1 MLSRFVFI
9 PLWSAMLA
17 MLASP
22 LLAIA
27 FQPPA
32 SDASAATQTTTSESP
47 AAQNATSEN
56 ASQPDE
62 ALSTDFYQ
70 QHVRPLLERHCVQ
83 CHGTEEQGG
92 GLRLDRLDAMLRG
105 GDSGKVIEPPSEST
119 SLLIQRI
126 TSADANERMP
136 PEGAGLEPAEVAIL
150 KKWIVAGAT
159 GHDPQPT
166 ADDAW
171 LERLDHWAWKPMLY
185 NPAPDATVSQP
196 LPETVAVAQSP
207 IDAWVRDRLAKENLL
222 PSPAVA
228 KASLL
233 RRVYFDLIGL
243 PPSQDELQAF
253 LADDDPNSFGKVVDR
268 LLASPRYGER
278 WARHWLDVVHYGD
291 THGYDKDKPRPH
303 AWPYRDYV
311 IRAWNDDR
319 PYNQFVQQQLAGDT
333 LPTDMAP
340 LNREA
345 DNIEALGF
353 IAAGPWDF
361 IGHAEVPETK
371 TDGKIA
377 RHLDRDNMVATT
389 LGTFNSLTIHC
400 AQCHNHKFDPF
411 TQADYYGLQAI
422 FAAVD
427 RTDKT
432 YYADPAILH
441 KATQLRAELDTIQ
454 GQIEANR
461 AAIQAASGELL
472 APLQQKI
479 AGLIEPL
486 RQGLPVEYGF
496 HSQIAA
502 QPRTEKWVQIDL
514 GVAVEVNQLRLH
526 PCYDD
531 FNSIGA
537 GFGFPVRW
545 KVVASNEPT
554 FTEPVVLAQYD
565 EQDYENPGWSPIN
578 VDCRYLPAQARTV
591 RYLRIE
597 AVQLAKRA
605 EDYIFAL
612 AECEVF
618 DSQHNNLA
626 LGKEVTYLD
635 SIEAGPRWGAKNLV
649 DGKTPTREFANELAQ
664 LHHEMVQL
672 LNKSVP
678 SSLREKSQTLLQAEK
693 QIRAEIAALPP
704 PQKVFAGTV
713 HHGSGAFKGTGAEGG
728 KPRPI
733 FLLARGN
740 VSQPGREVSPAAL
753 SGQFGLPDFFQL
765 PSQHNE
771 SARRAAL
778 AQWLIHPEHPLT
790 WRSMANRLWQYHF
803 GRGIVDTPN
812 DFGKMGGSPSHPELL
827 DFLAIELRDS
837 QSIKKLQ
844 REIVMSATYQQ
855 SSVVANPL
863 ARSIDAQNVLLWQQN
878 RRKLEAEAVR
888 DAVLAA
894 SGSLD
899 LRMGGE
905 GYQDFVIEHPEHSPH
920 YEYDL
925 ADPSDARTFRRSIYR
940 FIVRSQLQPFMT
952 LLDCADPSI
961 RVDRRNETVSAT
973 QALTMLNNGFMLE
986 QSKQFAAR
994 LRFELPAG
1002 SDEELARRAFR
1013 LGVGREA
1020 ANDEVETLAQY
1031 ARQFGWENAC
1041 RVVLNLNEFSFVD

>member
-1 MLSRFVFI
+1 MLSRIAHI

-17 MLASP
+17 TLASP
-22 LLAIA
+22 LFAIA
-27 FQPPA
+27 PQQPESDEPRTTQSTASQSPA
-32 SDASAATQTTTSESP
+32 SQNTESR
-47 AAQNATSEN
+47 N
-56 ASQPDE
+56 ASQAAE
-62 ALSTDFYQ
+62 AVTTDIYQ
-70 QHVRPLLERHCVQ
+70 QQVRPLLEKHCLE
-83 CHGTEEQGG
+83 CHGAEEQGG
-92 GLRLDRLDAMLRG
+92 GLRLDSLDSMLHG
-105 GDSGKVIEPPSEST
+105 GDSGKAIEQNSEST
-119 SLLIQRI
+119 SLLIQRV

-136 PEGAGLEPAEVAIL
+136 PEGAGLAPTEIAIL
-150 KKWIVAGAT
+150 KKWITDGAK
-159 GHDPQPT
+159 GHDVQP
-166 ADDAW
+166 AEDGAW
-171 LERLDHWAWKPMLY
+171 LERLNHWAWKPMVY
-185 NPAPDATVSQP
+185 HPAPDATAIQP
-196 LPETVAVAQSP
+196 LPASIGDAQSP
-207 IDAWVRDRLAKENLL
+207 IDAWVRARLAKENVL
-222 PSPAVA
+222 PSPAA
-228 KASLL
+228 EKAALL

-243 PPSQDELQAF
+243 PPSQAELQAF

-291 THGYDKDKPRPH
+291 THGYDKDKPRPN

-319 PYNQFVQQQLAGDT
+319 PYSQFIQQQVAGDT
-333 LPTDMAP
+333 LPVDAAAM
-340 LNREA
+340 NRVA

-389 LGTFNSLTIHC
+389 LGTFNSLTVHC

-411 TQADYYGLQAI
+411 TQADYYALQAV
-422 FAAVD
+422 FAAID
-427 RTDKT
+427 RTEKT
-432 YYADPAILH
+432 YYADPAILQ
-441 KATQLRAELDTIQ
+441 KTTVLQAELDSIHQQMDT
-454 GQIEANR
+454 NR
-461 AAIQAASGELL
+461 AAIQAASGDLL
-472 APLQQKI
+472 TPLQQKV
-479 AGLIEPL
+479 AGLTEPL

-496 HSQIAA
+496 HSQIAN
-502 QPRTEKWVQIDL
+502 QPLTTKWVQIDL

-545 KVVASNEPT
+545 KVVGSNDPT
-554 FTEPVVLAQYD
+554 FTKSVLLAKYD

-578 VDCRYLPAQARTV
+578 VDCGHLPAQVRTV

-618 DSQHNNLA
+618 DSQHTNVA

-649 DGKTPTREFANELAQ
+649 DGKTPTRESADQLAQ
-664 LHHEMVQL
+664 LHHDMVEL

-678 SSLREKSQTLLQAEK
+678 SSLRQRTQSLLHEETR
-693 QIRAEIAALPP
+693 IRAEIAALPP

-713 HHGSGAFKGTGAEGG
+713 HSGSGAFKGTGADGG
-728 KPRPI
+728 KPRRI
-733 FLLARGN
+733 YLLARGN
-740 VSQPGREVSPAAL
+740 VSQPGREVPPAAL
-753 SGQFGLPDFFQL
+753 SGKFGLPDFFQL
-765 PSQHNE
+765 PSQHKE
-771 SARRAAL
+771 SERRAAL
-778 AQWLIHPEHPLT
+778 AKWLIHTEHPLT

-812 DFGKMGGSPSHPELL
+812 DFGRMGGTPTHPELL
-827 DFLAIELRDS
+827 EFLAIELRDS

-863 ARSIDAQNVLLWQQN
+863 ASSIDAQNVLLWQQN

-925 ADPSDARTFRRSIYR
+925 ADPSDSRTFRRSVYR

-986 QSKQFAAR
+986 QSKRFAAR

-1002 SDEELARRAFR
+1002 SDEALAHRAFL
-1013 LGVGREA
+1013 LGVGRDGT
-1020 ANDEVETLAQY
+1020 NDEIETLAQY